1 MSNEIITTLISVGA
15 TSLISVIGFWI
26 TNTSL
31 KKSFRN
37 ELQKNRDNVFLGYM
51 SAIPLDI
58 LELLDEMM
66 EIDNSALKNKRQK
79 EQNLKSFKKIINTTY
94 SYGSEEAIKLLALM
108 QKENYAAA
116 KDNVEQDIYR
126 MIAIYCLAATQIKF
140 DVTGIA
146 VSPNFWFQMRLNDYS
161 EHQEKYRI
169 ATNILI
175 KELELNKKFK
185 L

>member
-1 MSNEIITTLISVGA
+1 MNE
-15 TSLISVIGFWI
+15 
-26 TNTSL
+26 
-31 KKSFRN
+31 
-37 ELQKNRDNVFLGYM
+37 NVKVF
-51 SAIPLDI
+51 
-58 LELLDEMM
+58 
-66 EIDNSALKNKRQK
+66 KNKKTKKYPLTALLKRLYEWK
-79 EQNLKSFKKIINTTY
+79 FLHPIKNYQNSLKSFKKIINTTY
-94 SYGSEEAIKLLALM
+94 SYGSEEAIKILALM

-146 VSPNFWFQMRLNDYS
+146 VSPNFWFQLRLNDYS
-161 EHQEKYRI
+161 EHKEKYRI

-185 L
+185 FWFK